1 MVSLTAFL
9 QDNMVSPTVSVADHE
24 QWNQCLLNTY
34 NETVSYTCYTF
45 EIFYNSKRYNMLLVS
60 GYFTLLIFS
69 YFSACLTS
77 IRNLMQIR

>member
-34 NETVSYTCYTF
+34 NETVS
-45 EIFYNSKRYNMLLVS
+45 
-60 GYFTLLIFS
+60 
-69 YFSACLTS
+69 
-77 IRNLMQIR
+77 